1 MSRWPSV
8 KAKVLYRALLR
19 IGWGVKRQ
27 RGSHRILAREGWPDY
42 LFAFH
47 DSVEVGGVAV
57 AEVAKHTG
65 LCLEDL

>member
-19 IGWGVKRQ
+19 LGWKLKRQ
-27 RGSHRILAREGWPDY
+27 RGSHRILEREDWPDF

-47 DSVEVGGVAV
+47 DSVEVGGAAV
-57 AEVAKHTG
+57 AEVAKSTG
-65 LCLEDL
+65 LSPADL